1 MPQFIIKI
9 TKVGL
14 LALLPLFLISNY
26 RLEVPQGNPDE
37 LCNKYILNTTGIV
50 NTVFEGKVRFETSI
64 KEANNGNS
72 TSTLALKLENI
83 EEGHQHALEFLIS
96 QQDSPNELPAGTY
109 KVTKNI
115 EGFIDSFDG
124 IFGYANFKALEELP
138 FFAKQGTITI
148 SGLHDDFLQGSLEIT
163 MNNADEQEI
172 TISGSFV
179 ASRL

>member
-1 MPQFIIKI
+1 MSQFIIKVA
-9 TKVGL
+9 KVGL

-26 RLEVPQGNPDE
+26 RLEVPLGNPNE
-37 LCNKYILNTTGIV
+37 LGSKYILEATGVV

-64 KEANNGNS
+64 KEANNGTF
-72 TSTLALKLENI
+72 TSTLVLKLENV
-83 EEGHQHALEFLIS
+83 EEGHQHAVEFLIS
-96 QQDSPNELPAGTY
+96 RQDSPNELPVGTY

-115 EGFIDSFDG
+115 EGFMDSFDG
-124 IFGYANFKALEELP
+124 IFGYANFKALGELP

-163 MNNADEQEI
+163 MYNADEQEI

-179 ASRL
+179 ASPL